1 MDSQSQPLAVIV
13 LAAGLGKR
21 MASQEPKVLHR
32 LAGLP
37 LAEHVLRAI
46 APLAPTRTV
55 LIVGHKADQVRA
67 TLGPTY
73 GPDDSLSI
81 TYALQDKQ
89 LGTGHAAHAAE
100 SALRDF
106 HGPILLLYGDAPLLR
121 TATLSALLTR
131 HRGARAKLTVLT
143 CIAQD
148 PSGYGRVVR
157 DSQQRVVEIVEEKNA
172 TLVQRAISEVNS
184 GVYVFDSD
192 WLWRHLSLLE
202 LNPVGEYY
210 LTDLIGMAI
219 KEERAGAQAASRGQ
233 SQSQGQSA
241 VITFTQEG
249 VEETMGVNSHVQ
261 LAEAERIVQ
270 DRLRRNLLESGVT
283 MLMPETV
290 YLDMDIKIGSDTI
303 LYPGVILEG
312 KTEIGSKCVLGPNT
326 HVIDSTV
333 GDECRIVSS
342 MLELSVVERGVT
354 IGPYS
359 HLRPGTHLGEGV
371 HIGNFVEIKNSTLA
385 SGVHSGHVSYLG
397 DATIGEDT
405 NIGAGTITANFDR
418 ATQSKNPTKIGRDVF
433 IGVDTMIVAPRE
445 IGDGAATGAGSVVT
459 KDVPPHSLVVGMP
472 ARVIKHL
479 QEPDSSTD

>member
-37 LAEHVLRAI
+37 LAEHVLRAV

-55 LIVGHKADQVRA
+55 MVVGHKADQVRS
-67 TLGPTY
+67 TLGPVY
-73 GPDDSLSI
+73 GPNGSLPI

-100 SALRDF
+100 PALRDF

-121 TATLSALLTR
+121 TSSLSALLTR
-131 HRGARAKLTVLT
+131 HRQAQAKLTILT

-148 PSGYGRVVR
+148 PSGYGRLVR

-192 WLWRHLSLLE
+192 WLWRHLSLLD

-210 LTDLIGMAI
+210 LTDLVGMAI
-219 KEERAGAQAASRGQ
+219 KEERGSTQAASR
-233 SQSQGQSA
+233 GQSA

-249 VEETMGVNSHVQ
+249 LEETMGVNSHVQ
-261 LAEAERIVQ
+261 LAEAEKIVQ
-270 DRLRRNLLESGVT
+270 DRLRRTLLESGVT
-283 MLMPETV
+283 MLLPETV
-290 YLDMDIKIGSDTI
+290 YLGMDIKVGPDTV

-312 KTEIGSKCVLGPNT
+312 KTEVGSKCVLGPNT
-326 HVIDSTV
+326 HIIDSIV
-333 GDECRIVSS
+333 GDDCRIISS
-342 MLELSVVERGVT
+342 MLESSRIERGVGV
-354 IGPYS
+354 GPYS
-359 HLRPGTHLGEGV
+359 HLRAGTHLGEGV
-371 HIGNFVEIKNSTLA
+371 HIGNFVELKNSTLA

-405 NIGAGTITANFDR
+405 NIGAGTITANYDR
-418 ATQSKNPTKIGRDVF
+418 ATQSKNPTRIGRDVF

-445 IGDGAATGAGSVVT
+445 IGDGSATGAGSVVT
-459 KDVPPHSLVVGMP
+459 KDIPPHSLVVGMP

-479 QEPDSSTD
+479 QDDE